1 MIRNQE
7 RLALALLVVCTA
19 CLWAATTVP
28 SKGKVTAGAGLHL
41 REGPSTSYASLT
53 VMPQGSVVDIVGTA
67 GSWYKVNFG
76 SFTGKYCYSGYI
88 EVTET
93 KELEPG
99 EAPRN
104 PHGTLSTFDAKK
116 TGVNIQ
122 SSPVKPSRG
131 N

>member
-1 MIRNQE
+1 MIRTQ
-7 RLALALLVVCTA
+7 RQWVAVVFLAMIAAVV
-19 CLWAATTVP
+19 WAASVP
-28 SKGKVTAGAGLHL
+28 SKGRVTTSAGLHL
-41 REGPSTSYASLT
+41 REGPSTSYTSLT
-53 VMPQGSVVDIVGTA
+53 VMPQGSVVDIVGTS

-76 SFTGKYCYSGYI
+76 SYSGKFCYSGYI

-99 EAPRN
+99 DAPRN
-104 PHGTLSTFDAKK
+104 PHGTLSTFDSKK
-116 TGVNIQ
+116 PGVQIQ

>member
-1 MIRNQE
+1 MITKQRW
-7 RLALALLVVCTA
+7 LTLALLVACAA

-28 SKGKVTAGAGLHL
+28 SKGKVTTSAGLHL
-41 REGPSTSYASLT
+41 REGPSTSYTSLT

-67 GSWYKVNFG
+67 GSWYKVNYG
-76 SFTGKYCYSGYI
+76 SYTGKYCYSGYI

-116 TGVNIQ
+116 PGVNIQ